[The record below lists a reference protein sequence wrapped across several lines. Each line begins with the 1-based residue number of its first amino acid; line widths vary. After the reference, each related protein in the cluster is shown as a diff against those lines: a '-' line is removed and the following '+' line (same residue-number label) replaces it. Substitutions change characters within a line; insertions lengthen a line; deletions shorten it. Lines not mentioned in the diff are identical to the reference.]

1 MLNIEIKSD
10 ISKTKGGKKLIDF
23 IKAKYSECFY
33 IAKNNDEK
41 ELRLKALDTMAFLD
55 ILINKIKDEEDGNDA
70 LKDLIN
76 VITDDDKGQVANN
89 GDEPTQVADNEP
101 TQVANENEPDYKA
114 MFEAYK
120 SENDNKLNALMGEL
134 ESLKNPK
141 KEPSEQE
148 LQREQYLKELG
159 LDGLDEKLKRLEE
172 LDKKQKDKEEQD
184 ALIAKYAQVESEL
197 RKAYPDADLKAM
209 AELATKLNGLGEGNI
224 DSWKTLLNLVGKSNN
239 AKKAEDLSSAN
250 NNVRTSDF
258 NDKLKKGEVSE
269 IDLGKELLSLV

>member
-1 MLNIEIKSD
+1 ME
-10 ISKTKGGKKLIDF
+10 
-23 IKAKYSECFY
+23 
-33 IAKNNDEK
+33 
-41 ELRLKALDTMAFLD
+41 
-55 ILINKIKDEEDGNDA
+55 NDA

-89 GDEPTQVADNEP
+89 GDEPTQVEDNESM
-101 TQVANENEPDYKA
+101 QVVNENEPDYKA

-120 SENDNKLNALMGEL
+120 SENDNKLNALMSEL
-134 ESLKNPK
+134 EALKNPK

>member
-1 MLNIEIKSD
+1 ME
-10 ISKTKGGKKLIDF
+10 
-23 IKAKYSECFY
+23 
-33 IAKNNDEK
+33 
-41 ELRLKALDTMAFLD
+41 
-55 ILINKIKDEEDGNDA
+55 NDA
-70 LKDLIN
+70 LKDLMQAISDEGDTGQATN
-76 VITDDDKGQVANN
+76 NKDSAQVAEN
-89 GDEPTQVADNEP
+89 EPTNEP
-101 TQVANENEPDYKA
+101 TQVVDNEPDYKA
-114 MFEAYK
+114 MFETYK
-120 SENDNKLNALMGEL
+120 SENDSKLNALMSEL
-134 ESLKNPK
+134 ETLKNPK

-148 LQREQYLKELG
+148 LQRQQYLKELG

-172 LDKKQKDKEEQD
+172 LDKKQRDKEEQD
-184 ALIAKYAQVESEL
+184 ALIAKYTQVESEL

>member
-1 MLNIEIKSD
+1 ME
-10 ISKTKGGKKLIDF
+10 
-23 IKAKYSECFY
+23 
-33 IAKNNDEK
+33 
-41 ELRLKALDTMAFLD
+41 
-55 ILINKIKDEEDGNDA
+55 NDA

-89 GDEPTQVADNEP
+89 GDEPTQVEDNESM
-101 TQVANENEPDYKA
+101 QVANENEPDYKA

-120 SENDNKLNALMGEL
+120 SENDNKLNALMSEL
-134 ESLKNPK
+134 EALKNPK

-184 ALIAKYAQVESEL
+184 ALIAKYAQVG
-197 RKAYPDADLKAM
+197 KAYPDADLKAM

>member
-1 MLNIEIKSD
+1 ME
-10 ISKTKGGKKLIDF
+10 
-23 IKAKYSECFY
+23 
-33 IAKNNDEK
+33 
-41 ELRLKALDTMAFLD
+41 
-55 ILINKIKDEEDGNDA
+55 NDA

-89 GDEPTQVADNEP
+89 GDEPTQVEDNEP
-101 TQVANENEPDYKA
+101 MQVANENEPDYKA

-120 SENDNKLNALMGEL
+120 SENDNKLNALMSEL
-134 ESLKNPK
+134 EALKNPK

-239 AKKAEDLSSAN
+239 AKKAEDLSS
-250 NNVRTSDF
+250 T
-258 NDKLKKGEVSE
+258 
-269 IDLGKELLSLV
+269 

>member
-1 MLNIEIKSD
+1 ME
-10 ISKTKGGKKLIDF
+10 
-23 IKAKYSECFY
+23 
-33 IAKNNDEK
+33 
-41 ELRLKALDTMAFLD
+41 
-55 ILINKIKDEEDGNDA
+55 NDA
-70 LKDLIN
+70 LKDLMQAISDEGD
-76 VITDDDKGQVANN
+76 TGEVANSEEHTQ
-89 GDEPTQVADNEP
+89 GIKEEPTQVA
-101 TQVANENEPDYKA
+101 ENEPDYKA

-134 ESLKNPK
+134 EALKNPK

-148 LQREQYLKELG
+148 LQREEYLKEL
-159 LDGLDEKLKRLEE
+159 GLDEKLKRLEE
-172 LDKKQKDKEEQD
+172 LDKKQRDKEEQD
-184 ALIAKYAQVESEL
+184 VLIAKYAQVESEL

>member
-1 MLNIEIKSD
+1 ME
-10 ISKTKGGKKLIDF
+10 
-23 IKAKYSECFY
+23 
-33 IAKNNDEK
+33 NDV
-41 ELRLKALDTMAFLD
+41 
-55 ILINKIKDEEDGNDA
+55 

-76 VITDDDKGQVANN
+76 VITDDDKAQEAKGEEPAQVMDNDA
-89 GDEPTQVADNEP
+89 TQVADNEAR
-101 TQVANENEPDYKA
+101 QVANENEGDYKA

-120 SENDNKLNALMGEL
+120 SENENKLNALMSEL
-134 ESLKNPK
+134 EALKNPK
-141 KEPSEQE
+141 PREQD

-209 AELATKLNGLGEGNI
+209 AELATKLKGLGEGNI
-224 DSWKTLLNLVGKSNN
+224 DSWKTLLHLVGKSNN
-239 AKKAEDLSSAN
+239 VKKAEDLSSTN

-258 NDKLKKGEVSE
+258 NDKLKKGTVNE
-269 IDLGKELLSLV
+269 IDLGKELLSLI

>member
-1 MLNIEIKSD
+1 ME
-10 ISKTKGGKKLIDF
+10 
-23 IKAKYSECFY
+23 
-33 IAKNNDEK
+33 
-41 ELRLKALDTMAFLD
+41 
-55 ILINKIKDEEDGNDA
+55 NDA

-89 GDEPTQVADNEP
+89 GDEPTQVEDNESM
-101 TQVANENEPDYKA
+101 QVANENEPDYKA

-120 SENDNKLNALMGEL
+120 SENDNKCEL
-134 ESLKNPK
+134 EALKNPK

>member
-1 MLNIEIKSD
+1 ME
-10 ISKTKGGKKLIDF
+10 
-23 IKAKYSECFY
+23 
-33 IAKNNDEK
+33 
-41 ELRLKALDTMAFLD
+41 
-55 ILINKIKDEEDGNDA
+55 NDA

-76 VITDDDKGQVANN
+76 VITDDDKGQAANN
-89 GDEPTQVADNEP
+89 GDEPTQVVDNES
-101 TQVANENEPDYKA
+101 TQVVNENEPDYKA

-120 SENDNKLNALMGEL
+120 SENDNKLNALMSEL
-134 ESLKNPK
+134 EALKNPK
-141 KEPSEQE
+141 KSQVNKNYKRAVFKRIRTWWTWWEI
-148 LQREQYLKELG
+148 
-159 LDGLDEKLKRLEE
+159 KRLEE

-258 NDKLKKGEVSE
+258 NDKLKKAK
-269 IDLGKELLSLV
+269 LAR

>member
-1 MLNIEIKSD
+1 ME
-10 ISKTKGGKKLIDF
+10 
-23 IKAKYSECFY
+23 
-33 IAKNNDEK
+33 
-41 ELRLKALDTMAFLD
+41 
-55 ILINKIKDEEDGNDA
+55 NDA

-76 VITDDDKGQVANN
+76 VITDDDKGQAANN
-89 GDEPTQVADNEP
+89 GDEPTQVVDNES
-101 TQVANENEPDYKA
+101 TQVVNENEPDYKA

-120 SENDNKLNALMGEL
+120 SENDNKLNALMSEL
-134 ESLKNPK
+134 EALKNPK

-148 LQREQYLKELG
+148 LQREQYLKEL
-159 LDGLDEKLKRLEE
+159 GLDEKLKRLEE